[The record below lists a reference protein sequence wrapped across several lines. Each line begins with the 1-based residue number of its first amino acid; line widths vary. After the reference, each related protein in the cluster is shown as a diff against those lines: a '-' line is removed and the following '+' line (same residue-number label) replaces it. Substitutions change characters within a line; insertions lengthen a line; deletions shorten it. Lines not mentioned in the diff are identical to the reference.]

1 MPAFIDISDRKELN
15 SIMGALQPET
25 QAMWGRMNAQN
36 MIEHL
41 VEAVEYTNGKRVA
54 DLCVPPAKA
63 DSQRRLLV
71 HSDFVIPA
79 GVTGYLADA
88 TKTKRF
94 KDLATSILELNKE
107 LDSFE
112 CFFQNEGNL
121 AMHFEFGPM
130 NYAEWLIWHG
140 KHFTH
145 HFKQFGLLN
154 NK

>member
-1 MPAFIDISDRKELN
+1 MD
-15 SIMGALQPET
+15 ALQPET
-25 QAMWGRMNAQN
+25 PALWGRMTAQN

-54 DLCVPPAKA
+54 DLSVPPGKA
-63 DSQRRLLV
+63 DSQKRLLV

-79 GVTGYLADA
+79 GVTGYLPDA
-88 TKTKRF
+88 TRTKRF

-112 CFFQNEGNL
+112 CFFEDE
-121 AMHFEFGPM
+121 AKTATHFEFGPM

-154 NK
+154 Q